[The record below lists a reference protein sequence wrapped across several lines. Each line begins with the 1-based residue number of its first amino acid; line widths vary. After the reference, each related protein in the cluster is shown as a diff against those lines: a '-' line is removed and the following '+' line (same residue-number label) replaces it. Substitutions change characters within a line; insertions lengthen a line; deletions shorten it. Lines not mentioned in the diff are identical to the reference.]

1 MATILVVD
9 DSVSSRNCTAALLRA
24 DGQQVLCADNAWRGL
39 TILESMPVDLVILDL
54 QLPGMNGFGF
64 LKDIQQNR
72 KLSSLP
78 VIVATGLDVNP
89 ELWLSGQPHV
99 RQWLSKGKFGGDD
112 LLEAVHGALGAKSAV
127 TSAA

>member
-9 DSVSSRNCTAALLRA
+9 DSASSRNCLAALLRA

-78 VIVATGLDVNP
+78 VIVATASRWTAVPTCRGI
-89 ELWLSGQPHV
+89 V
-99 RQWLSKGKFGGDD
+99 RS
-112 LLEAVHGALGAKSAV
+112 
-127 TSAA
+127 TSADPPSIR